1 MLIIESIKGPI
12 AGHHQHKYE
21 GVKEASASFRSES
34 RLSNPWYR
42 AGRYIGEKLRFFQSY
57 FPLTGPP
64 GILKLNFIIIKLLY
78 SLTNYCFF
86 PDLHRSNR
94 SRGLVILLLLISFF

>member
-42 AGRYIGEKLRFFQSY
+42 AGRYIGEKLRFFHSY

-64 GILKLNFIIIKLLY
+64 GILKLNFHYQIIIHLQIIV
-78 SLTNYCFF
+78 F
-86 PDLHRSNR
+86 
-94 SRGLVILLLLISFF
+94 LIYLGPTGPAG

>member
-42 AGRYIGEKLRFFQSY
+42 AGRYIGEKLRFFQTY

-64 GILKLNFIIIKLLY
+64 GILKLNFHHFQIIIFIDKL
-78 SLTNYCFF
+78 SFF
-86 PDLHRSNR
+86 P
-94 SRGLVILLLLISFF
+94 